1 MSVLGHSIAKL
12 GTGLVESSSG
22 GWWWLLRRRMAETR
36 LERALDQLGENS
48 LVVRHETERYR
59 RMHFAVTYW
68 RSAPGPV
75 QMIVYQA
82 RKAGI
87 SLPDLRLIVLNTDLR
102 TDGSRVLV
110 RRSVLARILSA
121 AMATVVGVHWFLM
134 YVMAV
139 IAPGPAWLKALVI
152 VGIFCVYASLY
163 RGWSLYAYRSLTAID
178 RCGKQLEQICKQIDL
193 DGPAKLLSARET
205 RACS

>member
-1 MSVLGHSIAKL
+1 MNLLRRYVAKME
-12 GTGLVESSSG
+12 TGLDEAFSG
-22 GWWWLLRRRMAETR
+22 RWWWLFRRRIAEMR

-75 QMIVYQA
+75 RMIVHHA

-102 TDGSRVLV
+102 TDGARVFV

-121 AMATVVGVHWFLM
+121 AMATVVGVHWLLM
-134 YVMAV
+134 YAMAV
-139 IAPGPAWLKALVI
+139 TAPGPIWLKILVI
-152 VGIFCVYASLY
+152 AGIFCVYAALY
-163 RGWSLYAYRSLTAID
+163 RGWSLYAYRALAAVD
-178 RCGKQLEQICKQIDL
+178 RCGTRLDQICGQNNL
-193 DGPAKLLSARET
+193 GRPSQHLSARQ
-205 RACS
+205 S